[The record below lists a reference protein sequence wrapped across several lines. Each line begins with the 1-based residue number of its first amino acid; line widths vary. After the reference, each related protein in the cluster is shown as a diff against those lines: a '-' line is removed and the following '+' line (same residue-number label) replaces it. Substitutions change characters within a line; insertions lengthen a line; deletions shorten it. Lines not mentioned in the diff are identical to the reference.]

1 MPTATK
7 TQLQYELDATNQTTG
22 LNMVFEKSKETGY
35 ILYTDETKT
44 SQINCCLSFREMLST
59 FQNLRRIF
67 EYKNLKNQVFEKI
80 QTDKQNDVYSEL
92 SKLGKN

>member
-22 LNMVFEKSKETGY
+22 LNMVFEKSRETGY

-44 SQINCCLSFREMLST
+44 SQINCCLSFKEMLST

-67 EYKNLKNQVFEKI
+67 EYKNLKDSIFKKI
-80 QTDKQNDVYSEL
+80 QVDKQDFYYSQL
-92 SKLGKN
+92 SKLGN

>member
-92 SKLGKN
+92 SKLGTN

>member
-7 TQLQYELDATNQTTG
+7 SQLQYELDKTNQITG
-22 LNMVFEKSKETGY
+22 LNLVFERGETGY

-44 SQINCCLSFREMLST
+44 SEINCCLSFREVLST

-80 QTDKQNDVYSEL
+80 QTDKQNEISFEL
-92 SKLGKN
+92 SKLGTN

>member
-7 TQLQYELDATNQTTG
+7 TQLQYELDRTNQTTG
-22 LNMVFEKSKETGY
+22 LNMVFEKSRETGY

-44 SQINCCLSFREMLST
+44 SQINCCLSFKETLST

-67 EYKNLKNQVFEKI
+67 EYKKLKNLISIKLKKEEYSSFY
-80 QTDKQNDVYSEL
+80 TADKLQIN
-92 SKLGKN
+92 

>member
-67 EYKNLKNQVFEKI
+67 EYKNLKDSIFKKI
-80 QTDKQNDVYSEL
+80 QIDKQDFYYSQL
-92 SKLGKN
+92 CKLGE

>member
-7 TQLQYELDATNQTTG
+7 SQLQYELDKTNETTG
-22 LNMVFEKSKETGY
+22 LNLVFERGETGY
-35 ILYTDETKT
+35 ILYVDETKT

-67 EYKNLKNQVFEKI
+67 EYNSLKDSIFKKI
-80 QTDKQNDVYSEL
+80 QDDKQDKVRQQLVSLRGN
-92 SKLGKN
+92 

>member
-7 TQLQYELDATNQTTG
+7 TQLQYELDRTNQTTG
-22 LNMVFEKSKETGY
+22 LNMVFEKSRETGY
-35 ILYTDETKT
+35 ILYTDETRT
-44 SQINCCLSFREMLST
+44 SLINCCLSFKEMLST

-80 QTDKQNDVYSEL
+80 QTDKQNEISLQL
-92 SKLGKN
+92 SKLGE

>member
-7 TQLQYELDATNQTTG
+7 TQLQYELDRTNQTTG

-44 SQINCCLSFREMLST
+44 SQINCCLSFKEMLST

-67 EYKNLKNQVFEKI
+67 EYKNLKDSIFKKI
-80 QTDKQNDVYSEL
+80 QVDKQDFYYSQL
-92 SKLGKN
+92 SKLGTN

>member
-7 TQLQYELDATNQTTG
+7 SQLQYELDKTNQTTG
-22 LNMVFEKSKETGY
+22 LNMVFERGETGY

-44 SQINCCLSFREMLST
+44 SEINCCLSFKEMLST

-67 EYKNLKNQVFEKI
+67 EYKNLKDSIFKKMRKDQESFYYSKI
-80 QTDKQNDVYSEL
+80 
-92 SKLGKN
+92 SKLGV

>member
-7 TQLQYELDATNQTTG
+7 TQLQYELDKTNQTTG
-22 LNMVFEKSKETGY
+22 LNMVFERGETGY

-44 SQINCCLSFREMLST
+44 SEINCCLSFKEMLST

-67 EYKNLKNQVFEKI
+67 EYKNLKDSIFKKMRKDQEDFY
-80 QTDKQNDVYSEL
+80 YSQL
-92 SKLGKN
+92 SKLGTN

>member
-7 TQLQYELDATNQTTG
+7 TQLQYELDRTNQATG
-22 LNMVFEKSKETGY
+22 LNLVFEKSRETGY

-44 SQINCCLSFREMLST
+44 SVINCCLSFKEMLST

-67 EYKNLKNQVFEKI
+67 EYKKLKNLI
-80 QTDKQNDVYSEL
+80 
-92 SKLGKN
+92 SKKLLYTLY

>member
-7 TQLQYELDATNQTTG
+7 TQLQYELDRTNQTTG
-22 LNMVFEKSKETGY
+22 LNMVFERSDTGY

-44 SQINCCLSFREMLST
+44 SEINCCLSFREMLST

-67 EYKNLKNQVFEKI
+67 EYKNLKDSIFKKMRKDQESFY
-80 QTDKQNDVYSEL
+80 YSQI
-92 SKLGKN
+92 SRLGAN

>member
-7 TQLQYELDATNQTTG
+7 TQLQYELDATNQITG

-44 SQINCCLSFREMLST
+44 SQINCCLSFKEMLST

-67 EYKNLKNQVFEKI
+67 EYKNLKDSIFKKMRKDQEAFY
-80 QTDKQNDVYSEL
+80 YSQL
-92 SKLGKN
+92 SRLSTN

>member
-7 TQLQYELDATNQTTG
+7 TQLQYELDKTNKTTG
-22 LNMVFEKSKETGY
+22 LNLVFERTETGY

-44 SQINCCLSFREMLST
+44 SEINCCLSFNEMLST

-67 EYKNLKNQVFEKI
+67 EYKNLKDQVF
-80 QTDKQNDVYSEL
+80 KQIRKDQESNYYSN
-92 SKLGKN
+92 LGSLN

>member
-1 MPTATK
+1 MPTVTK
-7 TQLQYELDATNQTTG
+7 SQLQYELDRTNQVTG
-22 LNMVFEKSKETGY
+22 LNMIFEKSKETGY
-35 ILYTDETKT
+35 ILYTDETRT

-67 EYKNLKNQVFEKI
+67 EYKNLKDSIFKKMRKDQESFY
-80 QTDKQNDVYSEL
+80 YSQL

>member
-7 TQLQYELDATNQTTG
+7 TQLQYELDKTNQTIG
-22 LNMVFEKSKETGY
+22 LNMVFERGETGY

-44 SQINCCLSFREMLST
+44 SEINCCLSFKEMLST

-67 EYKNLKNQVFEKI
+67 EYKKLKNLISIKLKKEE
-80 QTDKQNDVYSEL
+80 YSSFYKP
-92 SKLGKN
+92 SKLQLN

>member
-7 TQLQYELDATNQTTG
+7 TQLQYELDATNQITG
-22 LNMVFEKSKETGY
+22 LNMVFEKSRETGY

-44 SQINCCLSFREMLST
+44 SQINCCLSFKEMLST

-67 EYKNLKNQVFEKI
+67 EYKNLKDSIFKKI
-80 QTDKQNDVYSEL
+80 QVDKQDFYYSQL
-92 SKLGKN
+92 SKLGTN

>member
-7 TQLQYELDATNQTTG
+7 TQLQYELDRTNQTTG
-22 LNMVFEKSKETGY
+22 LNMVFEKSRETGY

-44 SQINCCLSFREMLST
+44 SQINCCLSFKEMLST

-67 EYKNLKNQVFEKI
+67 EYKNLKDSIFKKI
-80 QTDKQNDVYSEL
+80 QVDKQDFYYSQL
-92 SKLGKN
+92 SKLGTN

>member
-67 EYKNLKNQVFEKI
+67 EYKNLKDSMFKKI
-80 QTDKQNDVYSEL
+80 QVDKQDFYYSQL
-92 SKLGKN
+92 SKLGTN